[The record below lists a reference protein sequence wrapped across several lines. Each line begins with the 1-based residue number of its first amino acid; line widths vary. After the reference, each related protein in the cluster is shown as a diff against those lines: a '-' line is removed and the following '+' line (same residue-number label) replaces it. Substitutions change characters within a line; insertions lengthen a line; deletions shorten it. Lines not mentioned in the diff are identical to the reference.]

1 MHERK
6 LQTITF
12 HLKSYIQ
19 MKIWSEYVICAYFLL
34 WLIYKMFT
42 ELLHEMELY
51 RSLENEFP

>member
-19 MKIWSEYVICAYFLL
+19 MKTWCEYVICAYFLL

-42 ELLHEMELY
+42 ELLHEMELH
-51 RSLENEFP
+51 RSLGNEFP

>member
-1 MHERK
+1 
-6 LQTITF
+6 
-12 HLKSYIQ
+12 
-19 MKIWSEYVICAYFLL
+19 MKTWSEYVICAYFLL